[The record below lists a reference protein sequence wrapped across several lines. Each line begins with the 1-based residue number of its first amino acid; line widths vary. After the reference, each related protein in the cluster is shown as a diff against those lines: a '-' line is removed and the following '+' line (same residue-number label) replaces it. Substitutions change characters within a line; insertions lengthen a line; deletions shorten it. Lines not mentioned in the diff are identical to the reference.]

1 MISHEYEKTCTV
13 GHSWGFISIHQCL
26 GCRSSTS
33 KPVIFQLEVPAFE
46 RIINR
51 ENLSNMFYLIKNYL
65 SVGGVMNTCKRGN
78 TGKLFLKYLQISL
91 FTTVE
96 LEYSI

>member
-46 RIINR
+46 RIIN
-51 ENLSNMFYLIKNYL
+51 
-65 SVGGVMNTCKRGN
+65 T
-78 TGKLFLKYLQISL
+78 
-91 FTTVE
+91 
-96 LEYSI
+96 